1 MLECFKSVVVAAI
14 APLSS
19 RPEVNQSK
27 AALAGSVVVI
37 EVVVVQLELIE
48 FVLEIEAVLLPLE
61 FVVFAVEVS
70 QSKAA
75 LIGSG

>member
-1 MLECFKSVVVAAI
+1 VASKSERIADTMLECFKSVVVAAI

-37 EVVVVQLELIE
+37 EVVVM
-48 FVLEIEAVLLPLE
+48 
-61 FVVFAVEVS
+61 
-70 QSKAA
+70 
-75 LIGSG
+75 